1 VTCDPAERPTLV
13 TAHLAGIDGP
23 ELLAQD
29 GWDIDARLYKGRDS
43 FGAAVVSAS
52 AMVYTPAS

>member
-1 VTCDPAERPTLV
+1 LS
-13 TAHLAGIDGP
+13 GIDGP

-29 GWDIDARLYKGRDS
+29 GWDIDARSYKGRDA

-52 AMVYTPAS
+52 AMVKTPTP